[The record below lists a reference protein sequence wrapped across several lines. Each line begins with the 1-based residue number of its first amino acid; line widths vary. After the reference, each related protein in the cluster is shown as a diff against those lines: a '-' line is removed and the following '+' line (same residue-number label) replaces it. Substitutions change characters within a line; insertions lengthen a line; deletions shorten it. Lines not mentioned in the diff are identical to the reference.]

1 MIEEESR
8 IIDDRVAKAVEN
20 FMAGYGCCQSV
31 VSAFADIYG
40 LDDMLARKIAAG
52 FGGGVGRMRMMC
64 GAVSG
69 IVMLTGLDCG
79 QTEGSDREGKSACYK
94 VVQELLAKS
103 KEENGSLICAE
114 ILGLKG
120 YEKVQSS
127 YVASERTAE
136 YYKQRP
142 CVAKVES
149 AARLFAN
156 YLKEKYENE
165 QSYKRSK
172 DSGCS

>member
-1 MIEEESR
+1 MMTNQE
-8 IIDDRVAKAVEN
+8 IDQRVERAVEN

-31 VSAFADIYG
+31 VAAFADLYG
-40 LDDMLARKIAAG
+40 LDDTLAKKVAAG

-103 KEENGSLICAE
+103 KQENGSLICAE

-120 YEKVQSS
+120 YEKAVNS
-127 YVASERTAE
+127 YQASPRTAE
-136 YYKQRP
+136 YYKTRP

-149 AARLFAN
+149 AASIFAD
-156 YLKEKYENE
+156 YLKDKQTEN
-165 QSYKRSK
+165 
-172 DSGCS
+172 D